1 METEF
6 LTSESTK
13 SESSCFELAPTFPSA
28 ATDILE
34 PKELA
39 AGREEAEQEKESG
52 EVVGFNEEVGK
63 REDFEEEENAEET
76 EPFASATSSAATT
89 PAKRRLPPLKL
100 SPGTSVNDNKREAA
114 LKDLLADS
122 SRSREEN
129 LPSLPKAPRLE
140 LRSPERDTCEVDRDG
155 AQGANFSV
163 PFSIPELKQ
172 HRSLKPDDLPTSSSR
187 VASSNDD
194 QVPREGFFGGG
205 GDDGFNFNF
214 VGNDSTADNSFS
226 FFGSGGGDVNSPD
239 KEEKN
244 GDFFLNFGVGE
255 GDKVEEEGV
264 WNLFG

>member
-1 METEF
+1 MLACIF
-6 LTSESTK
+6 LV
-13 SESSCFELAPTFPSA
+13 SSQHCQTCF
-28 ATDILE
+28 
-34 PKELA
+34 
-39 AGREEAEQEKESG
+39 
-52 EVVGFNEEVGK
+52 
-63 REDFEEEENAEET
+63 NAL
-76 EPFASATSSAATT
+76 ASA
-89 PAKRRLPPLKL
+89 AKRRLPPLKL
-100 SPGTSVNDNKREAA
+100 NPGTSVNYNKREAA

-122 SRSREEN
+122 SQSREEN

-140 LRSPERDTCEVDRDG
+140 LRSPERETCEDG
-155 AQGANFSV
+155 DDAQGANISV
-163 PFSIPELKQ
+163 PFSIPELEQ
-172 HRSLKPDDLPTSSSR
+172 HRCLKPDDLPTSSSC

-194 QVPREGFFGGG
+194 QVPKEGFFGGG

-226 FFGSGGGDVNSPD
+226 FFGSGGGDVKSPD

>member
-1 METEF
+1 M
-6 LTSESTK
+6 LACIVLV
-13 SESSCFELAPTFPSA
+13 SSQHCQTCF
-28 ATDILE
+28 
-34 PKELA
+34 
-39 AGREEAEQEKESG
+39 
-52 EVVGFNEEVGK
+52 
-63 REDFEEEENAEET
+63 NAL
-76 EPFASATSSAATT
+76 ASA
-89 PAKRRLPPLKL
+89 AKRRLPPLNL
-100 SPGTSVNDNKREAA
+100 SPGTSVNYNKREAA

-122 SRSREEN
+122 SQSREEN

-140 LRSPERDTCEVDRDG
+140 LRSPERETCEEDG
-155 AQGANFSV
+155 DDAQGANISV
-163 PFSIPELKQ
+163 PFSIPELEQ
-172 HRSLKPDDLPTSSSR
+172 HRCLKPDDLPTSSSC

-194 QVPREGFFGGG
+194 QVPKEGFFGGG

-226 FFGSGGGDVNSPD
+226 FFGSGGGDVKSPD

>member
-1 METEF
+1 MLVCIVLF
-6 LTSESTK
+6 
-13 SESSCFELAPTFPSA
+13 SSQHCQTCFDLLAYT
-28 ATDILE
+28 
-34 PKELA
+34 
-39 AGREEAEQEKESG
+39 
-52 EVVGFNEEVGK
+52 
-63 REDFEEEENAEET
+63 
-76 EPFASATSSAATT
+76 
-89 PAKRRLPPLKL
+89 AKRRLPPLNL
-100 SPGTSVNDNKREAA
+100 NPGTSVNYNKREAA

-140 LRSPERDTCEVDRDG
+140 LRSPERETCEEDG
-155 AQGANFSV
+155 DDAQGANISV
-163 PFSIPELKQ
+163 PFSIPELEQ
-172 HRSLKPDDLPTSSSR
+172 HGCLKPDDLPTSSC

-194 QVPREGFFGGG
+194 QVPKEGFFGGG

-226 FFGSGGGDVNSPD
+226 FFGSGGGDVKSPD